1 MDQVCSFNYFQ
12 DLNIETRISVSNIST
27 LREETY
33 LCPSSVKYVKPV
45 RAINSKGQWRIVLN
59 HLEAKDQFISQ
70 TIRVETCNEAG
81 QACPKVPGI
90 SFLCLRG
97 YLIFNHLNRLV

>member
-1 MDQVCSFNYFQ
+1 M
-12 DLNIETRISVSNIST
+12 ETRISVSNIST

-81 QACPKVPGI
+81 QACPKVPGKAHVI
-90 SFLCLRG
+90 ILWTDYSMSQLHPPAQPD
-97 YLIFNHLNRLV
+97 YL

>member
-1 MDQVCSFNYFQ
+1 M
-12 DLNIETRISVSNIST
+12 ETRISVSNIST

-59 HLEAKDQFISQ
+59 HLEAKGGFPIEIESQISASKKSF
-70 TIRVETCNEAG
+70 TTCLCMCIVYDHLFLHCL
-81 QACPKVPGI
+81 QKVFTP
-90 SFLCLRG
+90 L
-97 YLIFNHLNRLV
+97 LVFML